1 MRSAKHRRRK
11 DKLQSVTLFH
21 RLHSECGKVSVHLPP
36 CITRNVLDFVGG
48 IHRRFV
54 ECKLLGY
61 FGDGVKHWHDP
72 IVEDVKV
79 SCAQPEALQS
89 ETRAEIDE
97 RPFHWQR
104 FEQRI
109 LVSVESQ
116 SGIS

>member
-1 MRSAKHRRRK
+1 
-11 DKLQSVTLFH
+11 
-21 RLHSECGKVSVHLPP
+21 
-36 CITRNVLDFVGG
+36 
-48 IHRRFV
+48 V

-116 SGIS
+116 SGICSRLLASRKHSNGENIYTS